1 MINIDYLTIKAF
13 IKENFSYLSGARIQK
28 IRQSSAKDLVL
39 VLRNQGESRKLYINI
54 TPDIYHIAFLST
66 ESENLRGLVYPSKP
80 PMFCMLLRK
89 YLDNAKIVN
98 ITQPH
103 YERIIEFELETKNEI
118 DGEKTLV
125 LAIELMG
132 KHSNIILYDKT
143 TSIIIGCAHNIGENK
158 SSVRELYGGI
168 PYIYPPS
175 SNKKDFLR
183 CHEITNYSSLADD
196 YLGFSKFFANLCQG
210 ADVEEI
216 KDYFE
221 LKNINPAMNNDE
233 YSIFGDLLKT
243 GKVFLSSVN
252 ETIDKYYSNQ
262 QYKKR
267 LATLKG
273 ELLAITQSR
282 YKKTKSALND
292 INAVRNRRDN
302 TDKYKLY
309 GELLTANIYLNK
321 NFIKEIE
328 LDDYNSGKKVLIPL
342 DETLSMIENSKRY
355 YKLYSKSKRTK
366 EKTEELLQTL
376 SDTKSYLE
384 DIIYSINS
392 ADSLELLDEIK
403 SELLPEKL
411 KDNKKIT
418 EKPTILLVNIF
429 DFNVY
434 IGRNNKQNDFIIS
447 KLAKDEDYWFHVKGN
462 AGSHVLLKLI
472 DNREPDEIVLFECC
486 KLAKKYSS
494 VPEKEKVGV
503 IYTKRKYI
511 RKPPAANLGYVT
523 YRNEKEVYI

>member
-13 IKENFSYLSGARIQK
+13 IKENSGYLQGARIQK
-28 IRQSSAKDLVL
+28 IRQSSSKDLVL

-54 TPDIYHIAFLST
+54 TPDIYHLSFMS
-66 ESENLRGLVYPSKP
+66 EECENLRGLVYPSKP

-103 YERIIEFELETKNEI
+103 YERIIELELETKNEI

-168 PYIYPPS
+168 PYVYPPS
-175 SNKKDFLR
+175 SNKKDFMR
-183 CHEITNYSSLADD
+183 CYEIRNFETLADE
-196 YLGFSKFFANLCQG
+196 YLGFSKFFSTLCTG
-210 ADVEEI
+210 LDVEKI
-216 KDYFE
+216 KDCFE
-221 LKNINPAMNNDE
+221 LQNVNPAMNDTE
-233 YSIFGDLLKT
+233 YSIFGDLIDS

-252 ETIDKYYSNQ
+252 EMLDKYYSNQ
-262 QYKKR
+262 QFVKR
-267 LATLKG
+267 LAVLKG
-273 ELLAITQSR
+273 ELKAVAQAR
-282 YKKTKSALND
+282 YRKTKSALND
-292 INAVRNRRDN
+292 IKSVRNRRDN
-302 TDKYKLY
+302 TEKYKLY
-309 GELLTANIYLNK
+309 GELLTANVYLNK

-328 LDDYNSGKKVLIPL
+328 LDDYNTGEKILIPL
-342 DETLSMIENSKRY
+342 DETLSMIENAKRY

-366 EKTEELLQTL
+366 EKTEELLTTL
-376 SDTKSYLE
+376 LDTKSYLE
-384 DIIYSINS
+384 EVLYSIES
-392 ADSLELLDEIK
+392 ADYIELLEEIK
-403 SELLPEKL
+403 SELLPEKV
-411 KDNKKIT
+411 KDSKNSIDKLM
-418 EKPTILLVNIF
+418 ILQVDLY
-429 DFNVY
+429 DFKVY

-462 AGSHVLLKLI
+462 AGSHVLLKLQ
-472 DNREPDEIVLFECC
+472 DNREPDELVLFECC
-486 KLAKKYSS
+486 KLAKRYSS
-494 VPEKEKVGV
+494 VPELEKAGV

-511 RKPPAANLGYVT
+511 RKPPGANLGYVT